1 MSGCPA
7 NIRADARTGARLPA
21 PAAGVRGRHLPC
33 EALNGRARRR
43 GSGAGSRKARWRNG
57 QIARVYQP
65 ASQPR
70 RPPTRTPY
78 QVRPER
84 SFATRTTPTL
94 ACPASVKSTR
104 DVVEGPDRTRSAA
117 VVTRRAVT
125 DAAFATATV
134 AVALRGTAAA
144 AVVARPVWRKAVN
157 RAVVARIEWM
167 RTPFRSVEI
176 AMPFPR

>member
-21 PAAGVRGRHLPC
+21 PAAGVRGRHLPY

-84 SFATRTTPTL
+84 SFATRTTPTF
-94 ACPASVKSTR
+94 ACAASVESTR
-104 DVVEGPDRTRSAA
+104 VAVEGPDRRRSAV

-125 DAAFATATV
+125 VTAFATA
-134 AVALRGTAAA
+134 AVGFAVRGTAVGGVPAN
-144 AVVARPVWRKAVN
+144 PVWRKAVN
-157 RAVVARIEWM
+157 RAVVARIE
-167 RTPFRSVEI
+167 
-176 AMPFPR
+176 